1 MRVVRLSKKFNFGR
15 ITLSLLFTLAALV
28 SASACGVGQ
37 AGFSGQIGDQGFAPN
52 GTVFAFSDALKP
64 APDLSG
70 RDKVR
75 LNVLLTYAAFDP
87 GQDLQFKSAADLADL
102 QHSIE
107 ISDWLSL
114 SWKNRD
120 KLGSDTRFT
129 DVLLAADSDGH
140 YSESD
145 DTADARSDDFSARFA
160 LARQPLQP
168 GASYAD
174 YKPFASRAL
183 VTVDLKKAQLD
194 PGGLLQGTLTINIER
209 GADDPAEAKT
219 GSLSGEFTAAI
230 IGERVAE
237 KNCSTLDLYHIMQ
250 VPR

>member
-1 MRVVRLSKKFNFGR
+1 MPVVRWIKKPVLRHLIF
-15 ITLSLLFTLAALV
+15 LWSVLMSLLLV
-28 SASACGVGQ
+28 SACGVGQ
-37 AGFSGQIGDQGFAPN
+37 AGFSGEVNGQNFAPN

-75 LNVLLTYAAFDP
+75 LNVLLSYAAFDP
-87 GQDLQFKSAADLADL
+87 GQDLQFQSGADLADL

-114 SWKNRD
+114 SWKNRE
-120 KLGSDTRFT
+120 KLGSDTRFS

-145 DTADARSDDFSARFA
+145 DTADARSDDFRARFA
-160 LARQPLQP
+160 LARQVLQA
-168 GASYAD
+168 GSSYAD
-174 YKPFASRAL
+174 YVPFASRAL
-183 VTVDLKKAQLD
+183 VTVDLKQAQLD
-194 PGGLLQGTLTINIER
+194 PGGLLQGSLTISIER

-219 GSLSGEFTAAI
+219 GSFTGKFSAAI
-230 IGERVAE
+230 IGERIAE
-237 KNCSTLDLYHIMQ
+237 KNCSTLDLYHTMQ